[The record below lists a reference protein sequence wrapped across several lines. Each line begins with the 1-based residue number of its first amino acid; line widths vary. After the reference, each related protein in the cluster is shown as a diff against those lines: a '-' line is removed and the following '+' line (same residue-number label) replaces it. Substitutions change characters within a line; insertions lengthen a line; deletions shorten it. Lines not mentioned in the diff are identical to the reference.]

1 VSLPHHRCL
10 FATIPAAA
18 KKRVFLKT
26 QPLSQSIFL
35 FSFNFLLFKF
45 AGTLYL
51 LRSIETRRGRNAC
64 ASAGGFKL
72 MATFTLHAW

>member
-1 VSLPHHRCL
+1 M
-10 FATIPAAA
+10 PAAA

-26 QPLSQSIFL
+26 QPLLQSIFL

-51 LRSIETRRGRNAC
+51 LRSIETRRGAMPVPAVGDSN
-64 ASAGGFKL
+64 
-72 MATFTLHAW
+72 